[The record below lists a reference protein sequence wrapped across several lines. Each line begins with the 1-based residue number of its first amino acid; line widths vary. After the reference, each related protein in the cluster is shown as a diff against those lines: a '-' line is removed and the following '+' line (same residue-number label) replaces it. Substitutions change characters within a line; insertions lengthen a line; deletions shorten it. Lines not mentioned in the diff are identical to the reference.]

1 VELAARHLGRCRLH
15 RKRELLALDV
25 MAIGGGV
32 NVGDALVAVEG
43 LVMVSGSE
51 SGQLR
56 VLRLI

>member
-51 SGQLR
+51 SG
-56 VLRLI
+56 